1 MATDLQIVLEDRPGE
16 LARVGEA
23 LGNAGVNIEGIAGF
37 GFEGR
42 GIIHVLVGDGAAA
55 RSALEATGVSVSG
68 EAEAL
73 VMELS
78 GDAAGRPGEMG
89 RMARAVADAGVNFV
103 AVYLATNNRAVAVT
117 SDNAKALAS
126 LG

>member
-42 GIIHVLVGDGAAA
+42 GIIHVLVEDGAAA
-55 RSALEATGVSVSG
+55 RSALEGAGVSVSG

-73 VMELS
+73 VMELP